1 MTTAW
6 QRSEDAVRSYLME
19 LYGQKFEKR
28 NVPLRQKLN
37 LDNGEIVEKY
47 EFDAV
52 STEGRVIAEVKDY
65 RNPHYP
71 QEMKNTEWDMKR
83 LDMANADTK
92 LMFFVDPLF
101 YQVFCHKNGKNLI
114 QWRKKG
120 VAIIPPYELI
130 NFLRFGSDV

>member
-1 MTTAW
+1 
-6 QRSEDAVRSYLME
+6 ME

-52 STEGRVIAEVKDY
+52 STDGWVIAEVKDY

-71 QEMKNTEWDMKR
+71 QEMKNAEWDMKGDQIQGR
-83 LDMANADTK
+83 SSK
-92 LMFFVDPLF
+92 LRSGQL
-101 YQVFCHKNGKNLI
+101 N
-114 QWRKKG
+114 
-120 VAIIPPYELI
+120 
-130 NFLRFGSDV
+130 